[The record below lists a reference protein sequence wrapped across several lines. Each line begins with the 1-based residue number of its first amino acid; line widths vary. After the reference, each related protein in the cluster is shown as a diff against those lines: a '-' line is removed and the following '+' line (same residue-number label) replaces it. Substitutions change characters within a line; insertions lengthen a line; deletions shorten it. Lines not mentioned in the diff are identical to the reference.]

1 MCIPVLIQPGWHF
14 INSNNRV
21 YNCIC
26 LYVDKCRSPY
36 QGGCAEFNRQCT
48 YTELD
53 VSCDVCISGYSEVVG
68 SCVQGWFSQC
78 HKNHLA
84 VINISHIVSGLC
96 AGLTIGTEQSFYSV
110 RENEGSLE
118 VCIDVLLGSIPSS
131 DTYTISY
138 TTSESSAEG
147 NWLVLLLY

>member
-1 MCIPVLIQPGWHF
+1 MHLWKSNYATTQCIIIILFV
-14 INSNNRV
+14 
-21 YNCIC
+21 C
-26 LYVDKCRSPY
+26 VDKCRSPY
-36 QGGCAEFNRQCT
+36 QGGCAELNRQCT

-53 VSCDVCISGYSEVVG
+53 VSCDDCISGYTEVVG
-68 SCVQGWFSQC
+68 SCVQGWLKVHFEG
-78 HKNHLA
+78 HKLSDS
-84 VINISHIVSGLC
+84 VINISHIVSGLY

-118 VCIDVLLGSIPSS
+118 VCIDVLLGSIPSN

-147 NWLVLLLY
+147 N

>member
-1 MCIPVLIQPGWHF
+1 MQCII
-14 INSNNRV
+14 
-21 YNCIC
+21 
-26 LYVDKCRSPY
+26 LYLSIDKCRSPY
-36 QGGCAEFNRQCT
+36 QGGCSELNRQCT

-68 SCVQGWFSQC
+68 SCVQGWLRL
-78 HKNHLA
+78 HLPIPWEPS
-84 VINISHIVSGLC
+84 VINIFHIFSGLC

-110 RENEGSLE
+110 KENEGSLE

-138 TTSESSAEG
+138 TTSEYSAEG
-147 NWLVLLLY
+147 N